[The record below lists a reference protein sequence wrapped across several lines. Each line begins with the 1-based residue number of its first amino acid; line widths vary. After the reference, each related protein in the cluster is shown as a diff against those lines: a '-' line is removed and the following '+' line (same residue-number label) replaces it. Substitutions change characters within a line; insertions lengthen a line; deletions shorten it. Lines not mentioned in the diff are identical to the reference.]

1 MGRTLLYNRVKC
13 YGHPRAD
20 SSGNV
25 LEHIIIVEKALG
37 KHLTDKAE
45 VHHVNE
51 IKTDNRNENLVI
63 CQDRTYHALLHL
75 RKRALLA
82 CGNADWRKCVRCK
95 SWDAME
101 NLSINTK
108 EGSRAGLT
116 YQHLAC
122 AAKRMREA
130 HGVY

>member
-25 LEHIIIVEKALG
+25 LEHILIAEKALG
-37 KHLTDKAE
+37 KHLPDKAE

-63 CQDRTYHALLHL
+63 CQDR
-75 RKRALLA
+75 
-82 CGNADWRKCVRCK
+82 K
-95 SWDAME
+95 SWDAVE

-116 YQHLAC
+116 YQHLSC
-122 AAKRMREA
+122 AAKRVREA